1 MRSEVVKFAE
11 VMEKK
16 LQDNEHK
23 GGWENCS
30 IDFLTYRLRQETA
43 ELFEALTLFHRMP
56 NEQTRKLVEDECGD
70 VGNFAMMIQD
80 LVNKQLEEK

>member
-1 MRSEVVKFAE
+1 MRDEVVKFAE

-16 LQDNEHK
+16 LQENEHK
-23 GGWENCS
+23 GGWDDCS

-56 NEQTRKLVEDECGD
+56 NEQTKKLVEDECAD
-70 VGNFAMMIQD
+70 VGNFAMFIQD
-80 LVNKQLEEK
+80 LVKKQLEEK